1 MNEHQKTML
10 RAAAN
15 YYKLGFSIIP
25 LGQEKD
31 EVLVKWKQYQT
42 TRATLEEIA
51 AWIQRWPE
59 INLGV
64 VTGAISGIVVVD
76 IENGGSAKGYEPTVI
91 AKSGRDGR
99 HLYYRHPGNRIIKNG
114 IRVAELTDIRGD
126 GGYVVLPPSVLSGGR
141 SYKWIMSPD
150 DTGFATMPALPEGTA
165 ATAKVSAT
173 TVSEMIAEGG
183 RNDAATKEVGR
194 ILHTLMTRDWE
205 TYGWAGLREWNRTH
219 CNPPLDETELRATY
233 KSIASKEIVK
243 RMDEDETNAKV
254 VPAFNVFNLVDL
266 YEEELPDTRWIVQD
280 LVPLGGITAFTGESN
295 SFKSFLTIA
304 LAGNVVN
311 GEQFLGHF
319 PTTQGRVLIVDEE
332 NNRRDIRKRFE
343 ELGVAPNP
351 DILFVSQGGFRA
363 DVGASIEALRTI
375 VEEQKP
381 LLIILDSLID
391 IHTRNE
397 NDASEMNSVFLALK
411 HKLLTDESAIIVI
424 HHHRKPQ
431 IGQGSRPGQSMRG
444 SSGIYAAIDAHI
456 NVHRK
461 GSMDLIITQDKLRV
475 QKQLDPFK
483 VALVPTMEGPI
494 AFAYQG
500 EDTSKEDALLKIE
513 NTVLDLIFKA
523 SPESMTVTKLAET
536 TGEPKNDVRAAA
548 NALVKR
554 GLATRRNGANN
565 TALYYLTIAD
575 RSPDDDP
582 DEASPESDSD
592 QPANNPD

>member
-1 MNEHQKTML
+1 MNEHQKAML
-10 RAAAN
+10 RAAVN
-15 YYKLGFSIIP
+15 YYELGFSLIP
-25 LGQEKD
+25 IGREKA

-42 TRATLEEIA
+42 TRATLEEVA

-64 VTGAISGIVVVD
+64 VTGAISGLVVVD
-76 IENGGSAKGYEPTVI
+76 IENGGSTKGYEPTVI
-91 AKSGRDGR
+91 AKSGRGGR
-99 HLYYRHPGNRIIKNG
+99 HLYYRHPGNKIIKNG
-114 IRVAELTDIRGD
+114 VRVAELTDIRGD
-126 GGYVVLPPSVLSGGR
+126 GGYVVLPPSILSGGR
-141 SYKWIMSPD
+141 SYEWIISPD
-150 DTGFATMPALPEGTA
+150 DGGFAAMPVLPER
-165 ATAKVSAT
+165 
-173 TVSEMIAEGG
+173 TVSTSKESVAPSAGIISEGG

-194 ILHTLMTRDWE
+194 ILHTLATRDWD
-205 TYGWAGLREWNRTH
+205 TYGWTGLCEWNKTH
-219 CNPPLDETELRATY
+219 CAPPLDEKELRAIY
-233 KSIASKEIVK
+233 RSIASKETTK
-243 RMDEDETNAKV
+243 RVDTGETNADIAPV
-254 VPAFNVFNLVDL
+254 FNVFNLIDL
-266 YEEELPDTRWIVQD
+266 YEEELPEARWVVQD

-295 SFKSFLTIA
+295 SFKSFLTLA
-304 LAGNVVN
+304 LTGNVVN
-311 GEQFLGHF
+311 GEPFLGHF
-319 PTTQGRVLIVDEE
+319 PTTQGKVLIVDEE

-343 ELGVAPNP
+343 DLGVAPHP

-363 DVGASIEALRTI
+363 DVEASIEALRVI
-375 VEEQKP
+375 VEQQKP

-397 NDASEMNSVFLALK
+397 NDAPEMNSVFLALK
-411 HKLLTDESAIIVI
+411 HKLLTEESAIIVI

-461 GSMDLIITQDKLRV
+461 GTADLVITQDKLRV

-483 VALVPTMEGPI
+483 VALVPTIEGPI

-513 NTVLDLIFKA
+513 NAVLDLIFKA
-523 SPESMTVTKLAET
+523 SPEPITVTKLSEA

-554 GLATRRNGANN
+554 SLVTRRNGANN
-565 TALYYLTIAD
+565 TALYYLTITD
-575 RSPDDDP
+575 NSPID
-582 DEASPESDSD
+582 DSD
-592 QPANNPD
+592 DASLDESVQTPVG